1 MKLHF
6 YRFWADEGGAELVEW
21 AVMTII
27 LLMATAALLIKL
39 RVAVLAMFQRIFDAV
54 QVAPPDQY

>member
-1 MKLHF
+1 MNLTLS
-6 YRFWADEGGAELVEW
+6 RFWSDEGGAELVEW

-39 RVAVLAMFQRIFDAV
+39 RVAVLQLFQRIFDAV